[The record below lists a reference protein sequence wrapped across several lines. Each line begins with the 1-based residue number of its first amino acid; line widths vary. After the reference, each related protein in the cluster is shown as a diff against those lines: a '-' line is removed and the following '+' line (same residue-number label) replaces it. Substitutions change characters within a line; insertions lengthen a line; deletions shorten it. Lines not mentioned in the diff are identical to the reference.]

1 MRSLLV
7 CKVAVFTKALGEKK
21 ILNCGGLTRRWN
33 VPSSSKHWSS
43 EHSRRGSPQGDLWNL
58 QHVVNVISPVLLF
71 ATKSCSAIKH
81 WIEAQP
87 TEGANMMP
95 GDMKRPSAAQSL
107 NSPAV
112 FRRGTSQKT
121 LKSKK

>member
-21 ILNCGGLTRRWN
+21 KLNCGGLTRRWN

-58 QHVVNVISPVLLF
+58 QHVVKVISPALLF

-87 TEGANMMP
+87 TEGAW
-95 GDMKRPSAAQSL
+95 
-107 NSPAV
+107 
-112 FRRGTSQKT
+112 
-121 LKSKK
+121 